1 MEDGCRRNNMRI
13 NGLPE
18 NHESLNPVKF
28 IAELF
33 SKIIGED
40 FKSDPESSLLHMWME
55 YYKND
60 LKKATIELKNE
71 LKKDN
76 KDKETRLFKRFD
88 VNFKGMLEKLVEHI
102 EETKSKLKMLADQ
115 INDVTD
121 QLEDVKQG
129 LADRVETAEQLA
141 SNADEK
147 ATAAYSECKKLGD
160 RLAVLEEGCR
170 RNNIRIEGIP
180 EKRES
185 SSSSPVKFAVELL
198 SKIIGDDF
206 KLDIEI
212 ATAYRTN
219 RPSTFKPRSFIVR
232 FERLRC
238 KLDVMAL
245 LRHKQEIIF
254 ENNLIH
260 IFPDF
265 SPSTAAKRTAYIDI
279 KKLLRK
285 ADIKYSLLYPIKLKV
300 EVQDQY
306 YIFLSKEETEKELK
320 KLFPT
325 LF

>member
-1 MEDGCRRNNMRI
+1 RSTGKRGPFI
-13 NGLPE
+13 GLAG
-18 NHESLNPVKF
+18 PVELSELKEM
-28 IAELF
+28 IATQKEMIATLATAMVMAMNEL
-33 SKIIGED
+33 KKD
-40 FKSDPESSLLHMWME
+40 NT
-55 YYKND
+55 ND
-60 LKKATIELKNE
+60 LKKVATE

-102 EETKSKLKMLADQ
+102 EETNSKLKRLDDH
-115 INDVTD
+115 INDVSD

-129 LADRVETAEQLA
+129 LTARVETAEQLA

-147 ATAAYSECKKLGD
+147 ATAANSEYKKLGD
-160 RLAVLEEGCR
+160 RLAALEDGCR

-180 EKRES
+180 EKRE
-185 SSSSPVKFAVELL
+185 SSSPVKFAVELL

-206 KLDIEI
+206 KLDNEI
-212 ATAYRTN
+212 ATAYRTKI
-219 RPSTFKPRSFIVR
+219 PSTFKPRSFIVR

-254 ENNLIH
+254 ENNLIR

-265 SPSTAAKRTAYIDI
+265 SPSTAAKRRSYNDI
-279 KKLLRK
+279 KRMLRE
-285 ADIKYSLLYPIKLKV
+285 ADIKYSLLYPAKLKV
-300 EVQDQY
+300 EVQDRH
-306 YIFLSKEETEKELK
+306 YIFFSKEEAEKELK

>member
-1 MEDGCRRNNMRI
+1 MNVAPDSTSVTP
-13 NGLPE
+13 LPPPPFW
-18 NHESLNPVKF
+18 SRVC
-28 IAELF
+28 
-33 SKIIGED
+33 
-40 FKSDPESSLLHMWME
+40 SLLFTWNGRRLRLKQIVLIYDKCNAGVSLLDLELHHWP
-55 YYKND
+55 YKV
-60 LKKATIELKNE
+60 TIE

-88 VNFKGMLEKLVEHI
+88 VNFTGMLEKLVGHI
-102 EETKSKLKMLADQ
+102 EETNSKLKMLDDH
-115 INDVTD
+115 INDVSD

-129 LADRVETAEQLA
+129 LTARVETAEQLA

-147 ATAAYSECKKLGD
+147 ATAVNSECKKLGD
-160 RLAVLEEGCR
+160 RLAALEDGCR

-212 ATAYRTN
+212 ATAYRTKI
-219 RPSTFKPRSFIVR
+219 PSAFKPRPFIVR
-232 FERLRC
+232 FERLRR

-245 LRHKQEIIF
+245 LRRKQEIIF
-254 ENNLIH
+254 ENNLIR

-265 SPSTAAKRTAYIDI
+265 SPSTAAKRRSYIDI
-279 KKLLRK
+279 KKLLRI
-285 ADIKYSLLYPIKLKV
+285 ADIKYSLLYPVKLKV
-300 EVQDQY
+300 EVQDQH
-306 YIFLSKEETEKELK
+306 YIFLSKEEAEKELK